1 MITVIIVAIIRAAL
15 MGMVVGTVVMVGDM
29 AVVTVGDMVVV
40 TVGDMVVGIAADRL
54 CVI

>member
-1 MITVIIVAIIRAAL
+1 
-15 MGMVVGTVVMVGDM
+15 M

-40 TVGDMVVGIAADRL
+40 TAVVTVGDLVVGIAADRL